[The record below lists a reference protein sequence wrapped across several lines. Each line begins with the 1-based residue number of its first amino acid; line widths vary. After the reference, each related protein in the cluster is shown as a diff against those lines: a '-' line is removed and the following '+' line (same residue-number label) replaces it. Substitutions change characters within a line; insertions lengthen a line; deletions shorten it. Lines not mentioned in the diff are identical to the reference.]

1 MLTPT
6 GKKHFL
12 TTAALILITAVCAPS
27 ICFSALS
34 DQKNVTVTG
43 LVNHSTPNEPSAFL
57 GLSGYPTS
65 TSEIDEIIDNMESK
79 NLNIFRM
86 SFNPEWF
93 SGKPHPYRESYIQYF
108 LDNSDCTIIV
118 DRNHLYPP
126 TEESASAARDNWQTA
141 KNSIF
146 EVLQTW
152 PNNPRVVVEL
162 VNEYVSTDFYTR
174 MQTLVDEIRDAGYT
188 NPILVNKWNQ
198 PWRVINDPLDLTYQ
212 GYHFY
217 FNSWSVSGAVSQM
230 TTALSKGIKI
240 INTEIGA
247 DFNEASSFTTATVAE
262 LNSFMQWCTD
272 QNVGNCV
279 WMNQNLDNW
288 ERYQD
293 LGIDF
298 PN

>member
-1 MLTPT
+1 
-6 GKKHFL
+6 
-12 TTAALILITAVCAPS
+12 
-27 ICFSALS
+27 
-34 DQKNVTVTG
+34 
-43 LVNHSTPNEPSAFL
+43 
-57 GLSGYPTS
+57 
-65 TSEIDEIIDNMESK
+65 
-79 NLNIFRM
+79 
-86 SFNPEWF
+86 
-93 SGKPHPYRESYIQYF
+93 
-108 LDNSDCTIIV
+108 
-118 DRNHLYPP
+118 
-126 TEESASAARDNWQTA
+126 
-141 KNSIF
+141 
-146 EVLQTW
+146 
-152 PNNPRVVVEL
+152 